1 MPNNNQIRFRNRV
14 GRRQSQWRDSL
25 MSIMQPVSENPI
37 SAVVNVGRRLQ
48 ELRTMQGLS
57 LRALAEISGLN
68 FNTLSMIENEKTSPN
83 VSTLQQL
90 ATALQIPIAAFFET
104 SSAHKEVVF
113 QKTGQRART
122 MFPHGELEDLGGGL
136 ALGEAT
142 PLLMTSK
149 PFSNSGPDTIV
160 HTGQEF
166 IYCLQGSIVYKVGQ
180 DEYIL
185 EPGDSLIF
193 QAHIPHR
200 WENRGDMM
208 ARSILVICP
217 ADNGDRS
224 VEQHLKV
231 DTCEEKAE

>member
-1 MPNNNQIRFRNRV
+1 MPANSQGRSRTRTD
-14 GRRQSQWRDSL
+14 RRQSQWRDSL
-25 MSIMQPVSENPI
+25 MTIMQSSTENPI
-37 SAVVNVGRRLQ
+37 SKEINVGRRLQ

-57 LRALAEISGLN
+57 IRSLAEISGLN
-68 FNTLSMIENEKTSPN
+68 FNTLSLIENEKTSPN

-90 ATALQIPIAAFFET
+90 ATALQIPINAFFET
-104 SSAHKEVVF
+104 SFIYKDVVF
-113 QKTGQRART
+113 QKVGQRART

-142 PLLMTSK
+142 PLLMISK
-149 PFSNSGPDTIV
+149 PYSNSGPDVIV

-166 IYCLQGSIVYKVGQ
+166 IYCLEGSLVYWVGH

-200 WENRGDMM
+200 WENRGDNP

-217 ADNGDRS
+217 SDNGDRS
-224 VEQHLKV
+224 VERHLMNESLE
-231 DTCEEKAE
+231 D

>member
-1 MPNNNQIRFRNRV
+1 
-14 GRRQSQWRDSL
+14 
-25 MSIMQPVSENPI
+25 MSIMQSSVENPLSI
-37 SAVVNVGRRLQ
+37 EINLGRRLQ

-57 LRALAEISGLN
+57 IRALAEKSGLN

-83 VSTLQQL
+83 VNTLQQL
-90 ATALQIPIAAFFET
+90 AMALQIPITAFFE
-104 SSAHKEVVF
+104 AAFVHKDVVF
-113 QKTGQRART
+113 QKLGNRART
-122 MFPHGELEDLGGGL
+122 IFSHSELEDLGGGL

-149 PFSNSGPDTIV
+149 PNTSSGQETIV

-166 IYCLQGSIVYKVGQ
+166 VYCLEGRLVYWVGY

-200 WENRGDMM
+200 WENRGDT
-208 ARSILVICP
+208 ASRSILIICP
-217 ADNGDRS
+217 SDEADSS
-224 VEQHLKV
+224 VEQHLFE
-231 DTCEEKAE
+231 DTFDA